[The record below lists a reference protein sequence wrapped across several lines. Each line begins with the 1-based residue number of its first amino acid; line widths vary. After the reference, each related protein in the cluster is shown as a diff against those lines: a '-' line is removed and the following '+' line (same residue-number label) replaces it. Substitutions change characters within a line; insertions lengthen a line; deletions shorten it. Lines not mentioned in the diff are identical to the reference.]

1 MTDVTVGDL
10 ERKEAEAKSLLRQGL
25 DQGVPRNIIIR
36 RVRDHTGENEQWLE
50 AQMDHIERYK
60 MAKKESLQ
68 RGARRII

>member
-36 RVRDHTGENEQWLE
+36 RVRDHTGVNEQWLE

-68 RGARRII
+68 RGAIRI

>member
-36 RVRDHTGENEQWLE
+36 RVRDHTGVNEQWLE
-50 AQMDHIERYK
+50 AQMDLIERYK

-68 RGARRII
+68 RGAIRI